1 MKPFAIVFAILS
13 AFVLSANA
21 ADTFKVDPVH
31 TFVLFSVQHLGI
43 ANTYG
48 RFNDIS
54 GTVVFHKDN
63 PSKSSVE
70 LSVPVESLDT
80 HNSVRERSLKSPDFF
95 DAKQF
100 PTITFKSTK
109 IEGSGDTLKVSGDL
123 TIRGVTKPVT
133 VDFKKGGEGKG
144 VFGEMRGGGGTRF
157 MIKRSDFGMNLA
169 TANAS
174 VRPRAIVRVIGWTI
188 VCAIACRLI
197 LQPKFSYNWRWA
209 EGWVRVIAITLGI
222 VLLTWCLEIVDR
234 GPFGRSS
241 MFSIMI

>member
-1 MKPFAIVFAILS
+1 MKPFTLVVALVS

-54 GTVVFHKDN
+54 GMVVFDKDN

-70 LSVPVESLDT
+70 LLVQVESLDT
-80 HNSVRERSLKSPDFF
+80 HNSIRDRSVKSPDFF

-100 PTITFKSTK
+100 PTMTFKSTK
-109 IEGSGDTLKVSGDL
+109 VEGSGDTFKVSGDL
-123 TIRGVTKPVT
+123 TIHGVTKPLT

-144 VFGEMRGGGGTRF
+144 VFGEMRGGGETHFTIR
-157 MIKRSDFGMNLA
+157 RSDFGMNFQQGA
-169 TANAS
+169 VGDEVN
-174 VRPRAIVRVIGWTI
+174 
-188 VCAIACRLI
+188 
-197 LQPKFSYNWRWA
+197 
-209 EGWVRVIAITLGI
+209 ITLSLEGI
-222 VLLTWCLEIVDR
+222 KK
-234 GPFGRSS
+234 
-241 MFSIMI
+241 